1 MSDPLCQYEVSA
13 TLKGEHIG
21 KTSKKDKMG
30 EERDRLDVFHSGQQG
45 VERFQ
50 VVADV
55 TSPGRLFQLAT
66 DVKKKEEKDIC
77 IFLWGW
83 GLGTRMCALDWSV
96 GQDGR
101 WIAFTV
107 NSYKAVVVL

>member
-1 MSDPLCQYEVSA
+1 M
-13 TLKGEHIG
+13 
-21 KTSKKDKMG
+21 
-30 EERDRLDVFHSGQQG
+30 
-45 VERFQ
+45 
-50 VVADV
+50 ADV

-66 DVKKKEEKDIC
+66 DVKKKEEKEEKDIC

-83 GLGTRMCALDWSV
+83 GPGTRMCALDWSV

-107 NSYKAVVVL
+107 NSYKAVVVLGNLCCSDNHRMDADIFRQSRI